1 MSDEDSEDSVDDDR
15 DGGWDDYGAQDV
27 NDVVNSAAMQMQN
40 APDLECDIKADRV
53 VPKPL
58 PQVTPGIGKRIRSID
73 GECSARNTLN
83 PFSWAL
89 KCNLVN
95 LVSNVF
101 RVIFVASFY

>member
-1 MSDEDSEDSVDDDR
+1 MLTESSKVDKDKSAPGMSDEDSEDSVDDDR

-58 PQVTPGIGKRIRSID
+58 PQVTPGIGKLIR
-73 GECSARNTLN
+73 
-83 PFSWAL
+83 
-89 KCNLVN
+89 
-95 LVSNVF
+95 
-101 RVIFVASFY
+101 FY

>member
-1 MSDEDSEDSVDDDR
+1 MESQVDKDKTAPGMSDEDSEDSVDDG

-58 PQVTPGIGKRIRSID
+58 PQVTPGIESSTVLLMVNVVLKTFVIR
-73 GECSARNTLN
+73 
-83 PFSWAL
+83 
-89 KCNLVN
+89 LVG
-95 LVSNVF
+95 L
-101 RVIFVASFY
+101 